1 MWWGRV
7 GLEPVAGIGREC
19 TAAGGVTPDSRSTP
33 GARTGGTDPGCAGKS
48 NNGVFS
54 IQEDAM
60 DEVDRWVPV
69 PGAARQRA
77 HQRVVLYGA
86 LGDDSGKLHDELSR
100 LRAEIRCL
108 ADPDDCDVARV
119 LSEIKSRR

>member
-1 MWWGRV
+1 
-7 GLEPVAGIGREC
+7 
-19 TAAGGVTPDSRSTP
+19 
-33 GARTGGTDPGCAGKS
+33 
-48 NNGVFS
+48 
-54 IQEDAM
+54 M